1 MTFEEMMKEKFRDL
15 ARDYDL
21 QIHDFQVEHFFHGHR
36 SVRFIIRGG
45 GGARIRDPSNPAD
58 FKVVE
63 TQAPL
68 MLQNKGGEE

>member
-15 ARDYDL
+15 SRDFDL
-21 QIHDFQVEHFFHGHR
+21 EIHDFNIEHFFAEGK
-36 SVRFIIRGG
+36 VRFTIRGG
-45 GGARIRDPSNPAD
+45 GKARPRDPSNPAG